1 MAVTQ
6 ELVERL
12 AFAGIDEET
21 RIALSEFLPIVEPE
35 IRRIIPLF
43 YDHLR
48 RWPKMAQMFSGDSG
62 MDRAGRAQAEHWLR
76 LFSGRFDDE
85 YYRSVRQIG
94 LVHSRIGLEPRWY
107 VGGYSYVLAHL
118 HDFAARYYT
127 NRWNPALAQEQA
139 ARVIVAINK
148 AAMLDM
154 DLAISMYIEENK
166 AVHDA
171 TLRDLA
177 STFESQIGQLTDVL
191 AAASTELEATAQSM
205 SSTTESANQRA
216 MTVAAAAEEAS
227 AGVQTVASAAE
238 ELTASISEISQQV
251 KQSAE
256 STDRAAADA
265 LRTDSIVRALAEGAE
280 RIGSVIELITQIA
293 GKTNMLA
300 LNATIEAARAGE
312 AGKAFEVVATE
323 VKNLATQTAKA
334 TDEIATQITE
344 IQGATREAVGAI
356 QAITQTISQVASI
369 SSNIAK
375 SIEQQSHATLDI
387 SRNVQQTAQATQ
399 EVSINIVGVSQAA
412 EVTGAAASEVFSS
425 ASGVA
430 EQVEVLR
437 QEVTRFISDVKAA

>member
-1 MAVTQ
+1 MAVSP
-6 ELVERL
+6 ELVDRL
-12 AFAGIDEET
+12 AFAGIDNET
-21 RIALSEFLPIVEPE
+21 RSALSEFLPIAEQVLPS
-35 IRRIIPLF
+35 IIPLF
-43 YDHLR
+43 YDNVR
-48 RWPKMAQMFSGDSG
+48 RWPQLAQMFGNDAA
-62 MDRAGRAQAEHWLR
+62 MDRAGRAQVSHWIR

-85 YYRSVRQIG
+85 YYRSVQQIG

-107 VGGYSYVLAHL
+107 VGGYSFILAHL
-118 HDFAARYYT
+118 QDHVTRLYT
-127 NRWNPALAQEQA
+127 NRWNPARAQEQT
-139 ARVIVAINK
+139 ARLLVAINK

-166 AVHDA
+166 VVYDA
-171 TLRDLA
+171 KLRDLA
-177 STFESQIGQLTDVL
+177 NNFESQIGQLTEIL

-205 SSTTESANQRA
+205 SNTTEQANQRA

-256 STDRAAADA
+256 STDRAAVDA
-265 LRTDSIVRALAEGAE
+265 QRTDSIVRALAEGAE
-280 RIGSVIELITQIA
+280 RIGNVIELITQIA

-334 TDEIATQITE
+334 TDEIASQITE
-344 IQGATREAVGAI
+344 IQSATREAVGAI
-356 QAITQTISQVASI
+356 QAITQTINQVAAI

-412 EVTGAAASEVFSS
+412 EVTGAAATEVFSS

-430 EQVEVLR
+430 EQIEVLR
-437 QEVTRFISDVKAA
+437 QEVTRFVTDVRAA